1 MARARIFK
9 PAKTAMQ
16 SGTRA
21 PKWVLAYEP
30 ATRRQPEALMG
41 WTSAEDT
48 LNEVRLH
55 FETMEDAVAF
65 ANKNGLDFTIIP
77 PQDSTEKPKSY
88 ADNFRYD
95 RIRAQ
100 DGPHARRKLLGHR
113 DIIHERR
120 DAT

>member
-16 SGTRA
+16 SGARVR
-21 PKWVLAYEP
+21 KWVLAYEP
-30 ATRRQPEALMG
+30 ATRRQPDPLMG
-41 WTSAEDT
+41 WISAEDT

-55 FETMEDAVAF
+55 FEAMEEAVAF
-65 ANKNGLDFTIIP
+65 ATKNALDYTVIP

-95 RIRAQ
+95 RIR
-100 DGPHARRKLLGHR
+100 P
-113 DIIHERR
+113 
-120 DAT
+120 